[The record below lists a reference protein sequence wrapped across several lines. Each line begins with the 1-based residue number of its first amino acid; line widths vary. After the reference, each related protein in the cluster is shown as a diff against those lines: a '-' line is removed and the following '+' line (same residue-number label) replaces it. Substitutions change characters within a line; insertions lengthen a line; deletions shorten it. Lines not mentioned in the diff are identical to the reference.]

1 MLKTNLPNQI
11 RQMPLPKW
19 RPMLPVFEATMNAF
33 QAIREAQRP
42 AGTGEI
48 AIAVDREANLVDKET
63 APVIAFTIT
72 DNGIGFTDENFD
84 SFNTLYSDYKLKHG
98 GKGLGRFT
106 WLKAFERVE
115 IDTVFKEKEGYFHR
129 KFLFDENY
137 ETERGDAT
145 PSTRTKVGTTVR
157 LVGFKDPYRSQ
168 FPRTTDQFIQR
179 LVEHFL
185 LIFLEPHCPAVH
197 VHDGLSHSA
206 NDVFTK
212 DFKTTASRKSFKI
225 KDTPFTF
232 FGFRL
237 TTPKASKHKL
247 VYAANQRGV
256 VSDDLED
263 YLPNLSGRLP
273 SPDGNNFVYLGIVQ
287 SPYLNKHVNPGR
299 TDFDIGIAQDAEMD
313 QQAMFVDEIARGDIR
328 NECINHIQQDL
339 AGVIQSI
346 NNAKAEKIRSYVDS
360 EAPQYKILMK
370 HLDEFVNRL
379 TANPTRAEIELV
391 LHQEIHLR
399 EVKLKQEGTRIIREA
414 DKSGA
419 DFEEIEQQLNDFM
432 ENYNELGVSTLA
444 RYVAQRKILLDFLE
458 RAISKREDTQRYPL
472 EKVVHQLIF
481 PRHKTSEDV
490 ASNEQNL
497 WMIDE
502 RLAYHTFISSDKP
515 LSSLKRVL
523 SATSR
528 KEPDIF
534 LFDRKIIFGENE
546 QPINSII
553 TVEFKRPMR
562 DDYTPNDNPL
572 LQSMELIEAIRA
584 GKFLDPKTG
593 RNISVANDKIPAFC
607 YIICDITATLKRVLK
622 TFQAL
627 PTPDNQGYY
636 GFHRDYGVYYEVTDY
651 TKLLRDAKQRNRIF
665 FDKLNILGNR

>member
-11 RQMPLPKW
+11 RQMALPKW

-33 QAIREAQRP
+33 QAIREAKKP
-42 AGTGEI
+42 AGAGKIVI
-48 AIAVDREANLVDKET
+48 ALDREPSLLDKEN
-63 APVIAFTIT
+63 APIVAFTIT
-72 DNGIGFTDENFD
+72 DNGIGFTDDNFE
-84 SFNTLYSDYKLKHG
+84 SFNTLYSDHKLKQG

-115 IDTVFKEKEGYFHR
+115 IETVFREKEGYFQR
-129 KFLFDENY
+129 KFVFDEKY
-137 ETERGDAT
+137 DAEHGDAT
-145 PSTRTKVGTTVR
+145 PTESTKVGSTVR
-157 LVGFKDPYRSQ
+157 LSGFKELYRSQ
-168 FPRTTDQFIQR
+168 FPKKTDQFIQR

-185 LIFLEPHCPAVH
+185 LIFLEPTCPAVH
-197 VHDGLSHSA
+197 IHDGVSYSA
-206 NDVFTK
+206 NDVFTN
-212 DFKTTASRKSFKI
+212 DFKTTASRKEFNI
-225 KDTPFTF
+225 KGMPFTF

-237 TTPKASKHKL
+237 TTPKVSKHKL

-263 YLPNLSGRLP
+263 YVPNLSGRLP
-273 SPDGNNFVYLGIVQ
+273 GADETSFVYLGIVQ
-287 SPYLNKHVNPGR
+287 SPYLNEHVNPAR
-299 TDFDIGIAQDAEMD
+299 TDFDIGIAQDAEID
-313 QQAMFVDEIARGDIR
+313 ERSIFVDEIARADIR
-328 NECINHIQQDL
+328 SECINRIQQDL

-346 NNAKAEKIRSYVDS
+346 NDAKVGKIVNYIDS
-360 EAPQYKILMK
+360 EAPQYKILKK
-370 HLDEFVNRL
+370 HLGELVDRL
-379 TANPTRAEIELV
+379 SANPTRADIEQV
-391 LHQEIHLR
+391 LHQEILIR

-419 DFEEIEQQLNDFM
+419 DFEEIEKHLNDFM

-444 RYVAQRKILLDFLE
+444 RYVGQRKILLDFLE

-481 PRHKTSEDV
+481 PRHKTSDDL

-502 RLAYHTFISSDKP
+502 RLTYHTFISSDKP
-515 LSSLKRVL
+515 LSSLKGVL
-523 SATSR
+523 DATSR

-562 DDYTPNDNPL
+562 NDYTLNDNPL
-572 LQSMELIEAIRA
+572 SQSMELVEDIRA
-584 GKFLDPKTG
+584 AKFLDPRTG
-593 RNISVANDKIPAFC
+593 RNISVANDEIPAFC
-607 YIICDITATLKRVLK
+607 YIICDITETLKKVLK

-627 PTPDNQGYY
+627 RTPDNQGYY
-636 GFHRDYGVYYEVTDY
+636 GFHRDFRVYYEVTDY
-651 TKLLRDAKQRNRIF
+651 NKLLRDAKQRNRIF